1 MHSSKRNFVLIS
13 GLNVDK
19 ILLCCKVE
27 EYFHPYPINTS
38 FRSAPGGTKNNLV
51 MGHPSSRG
59 LLESPYQNPAA
70 AAALLA
76 MHQSSSSSSNPIPHY
91 NYLQSPG
98 QIEPTG
104 VSRVANYSN
113 TIPMQGSSSMGSPFY
128 NPNINHTH
136 SFPDRMPTPQD
147 LVNAAAK
154 RLNDQITASRN
165 IKEDSL
171 KGNKRIK

>member
-1 MHSSKRNFVLIS
+1 
-13 GLNVDK
+13 
-19 ILLCCKVE
+19 
-27 EYFHPYPINTS
+27 
-38 FRSAPGGTKNNLV
+38 

-171 KGNKRIK
+171 KGNKTLKIQLGDRKIINACFVFIHVFL